1 MFGVHTG
8 RHKQFC
14 DMLAEYLGSELG
26 SFLEALKLLF
36 FGRQAH
42 LQLQS
47 AEAWKPYGPKRL
59 TVRLA

>member
-26 SFLEALKLLF
+26 SFLEVLKLLF
-36 FGRQAH
+36 LGGKHICSCNQQKLGSRMVQ
-42 LQLQS
+42 
-47 AEAWKPYGPKRL
+47 KD
-59 TVRLA
+59 